1 VGEQNSAY
9 DLSRNS
15 AVTPWPRAKKA
26 EMMSK
31 RSIIGILI
39 ILSTIIYPFTLAQG
53 AEALIE
59 DLRIVKERGN
69 ISISF
74 SVTNCFNKKME
85 EAITSGIPTTFNF
98 FVKLYKKR
106 SPLWGKKIV
115 AHRFRH
121 TLTYDTLKDTF
132 RIWLE
137 EKGEEIQVHDL
148 DEAKQNMRRVEA
160 FVVVKER
167 ELRRGNYKFAIKAE
181 LDPVK
186 LPLSLEGI
194 LFFVSLWDFETDWY
208 VRTMRLEP

>member
-1 VGEQNSAY
+1 M
-9 DLSRNS
+9 
-15 AVTPWPRAKKA
+15 KKA

-31 RSIIGILI
+31 RSIVGILI
-39 ILSTIIYPFTLAQG
+39 ILSAIIYPFTLAQG

-59 DLRIVKERGN
+59 GLHIVRGKGN

-85 EAITSGIPTTFNF
+85 EAIKAGIPTTFNF

-106 SPLWGKKIV
+106 SPLWSNKIV

-121 TLTYDTLKDTF
+121 TVVYDTLKDTF

-137 EKGEEIQVHDL
+137 EKGEEVQVQDL
-148 DEAKQNMRRVEA
+148 EEAKKYMQRVET
-160 FVVVKER
+160 FVVIKGR
-167 ELRRGNYKFAIKAE
+167 ELTRGNYKFAIKAE

-208 VRTMRLEP
+208 YRTMRVEP

>member
-1 VGEQNSAY
+1 MIYQRSH
-9 DLSRNS
+9 RNS
-15 AVTPWPRAKKA
+15 LASIEKV

-31 RSIIGILI
+31 RSAIGVL
-39 ILSTIIYPFTLAQG
+39 LVFLALAYPFTLVQG

-59 DLRIVKERGN
+59 GLHIMRGEGN
-69 ISISF
+69 LSISF

-85 EAITSGIPTTFNF
+85 EAIKAGIPTTFNF

-106 SPLWGKKIV
+106 PLIWDNKLV

-121 TLTYDTLKDTF
+121 TLVYDTLKDTY

-137 EKGEEIQVHDL
+137 EEDKEIQVQDL
-148 DEAKQNMRRVEA
+148 EEAKQLMQRVEE
-160 FVVVKER
+160 FSVVR
-167 ELRRGNYKFAIKAE
+167 GRDLTRGNYELALKAE

-186 LPLSLEGI
+186 LPLSLECI

-208 VRTMRLEP
+208 YRTMRVEP

>member
-1 VGEQNSAY
+1 
-9 DLSRNS
+9 
-15 AVTPWPRAKKA
+15 
-26 EMMSK
+26 MMSK

-39 ILSTIIYPFTLAQG
+39 ILSTIIYPFTLAHG

-59 DLRIVKERGN
+59 GLRIVKGDEN

-85 EAITSGIPTTFNF
+85 EAIKSGIPTTFNF
-98 FVKLYKKR
+98 FVKLHKKR
-106 SPLWGKKIV
+106 FPLWKKKIV

-132 RIWLE
+132 RILLE

-148 DEAKQNMRRVEA
+148 DEAKQYMRRVEA
-160 FVVVKER
+160 FVVVKGR
-167 ELRRGNYKFAIKAE
+167 ALRRGNYKLAIKAE
-181 LDPVK
+181 IDPVK

-208 VRTMRLEP
+208 VRTMRVEP

>member
-1 VGEQNSAY
+1 
-9 DLSRNS
+9 
-15 AVTPWPRAKKA
+15 
-26 EMMSK
+26 MSK

-39 ILSTIIYPFTLAQG
+39 ILLALVYPLSLAQG

-59 DLRIVKERGN
+59 GLYIVKEEGN

-85 EAITSGIPTTFNF
+85 EAIKSGIPTTFNF

-121 TLTYDTLKDTF
+121 TLVYDTVKDTF
-132 RIWLE
+132 FIWLE
-137 EKGEEIQVHDL
+137 EKGKEIQVQNL
-148 DEAKQNMRRVEA
+148 EEAKQHMQRVEA

-167 ELRRGNYKFAIKAE
+167 ELKQGKYKLAIKAE

-194 LFFVSLWDFETDWY
+194 LFFVSLWDFETNWY
-208 VRTMRLEP
+208 YRTMRVEP

>member
-1 VGEQNSAY
+1 
-9 DLSRNS
+9 
-15 AVTPWPRAKKA
+15 
-26 EMMSK
+26 MMSK
-31 RSIIGILI
+31 HSVIVILI
-39 ILSTIIYPFTLAQG
+39 ILLAAVYPFTRAQG

-59 DLRIVKERGN
+59 GLHIVKGEGN

-85 EAITSGIPTTFNF
+85 EAIQSGIPTTFNF
-98 FVKLYKKR
+98 FVKLYKTR

-121 TLTYDTLKDTF
+121 TLVYDTLKDTF

-137 EKGEEIQVHDL
+137 EKGKEIQVQDME
-148 DEAKQNMRRVEA
+148 EAKQYMQRVEA
-160 FVVVKER
+160 FTVVNGQ
-167 ELRRGNYKFAIKAE
+167 ELTQGNYKLSIKAE

-194 LFFVSLWDFETDWY
+194 LFFVSLWDFETHWY
-208 VRTMRLEP
+208 NRTMRVEP